1 MNITHIDIF
10 STLYVVNITKALEK
24 IINGLNITTNV
35 HIREITNED
44 IRVCANDANRYM
56 FLFCPQW
63 VYSNNI
69 KPLPKEKYFFY
80 QLEQF
85 DKSNASHIFNP
96 FVFLLMN
103 HSKHIFDYSN
113 VNLKY
118 YNENQIN
125 ISRKKISLL
134 IPPVVTIDN
143 DNENYNEKIIDVL
156 FCGCMD
162 SKRRQFILQSL
173 KNDGI
178 NVTIVNNVF
187 GNNLTTL
194 IKKSK
199 IFLNIRFSD
208 SVILET
214 CRLHEA
220 IMSTDT
226 YIISEK
232 PGSNLDPIEQYNGR
246 INFIDI
252 ITNDSIQL
260 LKTIKTILSLYD
272 VRKPPKFNASTMTTN
287 IKQSL
292 INVITSINN

>member
-1 MNITHIDIF
+1 MNIKHIDIF
-10 STLYVVNITKALEK
+10 STIYVENITKALEQ
-24 IINGLNITTNV
+24 IINELNITTNL
-35 HIREITNED
+35 HIRQITNED
-44 IRVCANDANRYM
+44 IQLCENDVNRYM

-63 VYSNNI
+63 VYPSNNI
-69 KPLPKEKYFFY
+69 KPLPKDKYFFY

-85 DKSNASHIFNP
+85 DKSNSPHIFNP
-96 FVFLLMN
+96 FVFLLMT

-113 VNLKY
+113 INLAY

-134 IPPVVTIDN
+134 IPPIVNINIDN
-143 DNENYNEKIIDVL
+143 EKDNKKTIDVL
-156 FCGCMD
+156 FCGCLG
-162 SKRRQFILQSL
+162 SQRRQFILQSL
-173 KNDGI
+173 QNNGI
-178 NVTIVNNVF
+178 NVTIVNNIF

-208 SVILET
+208 SKILET

-220 IMSTDT
+220 IMCTDT
-226 YIISEK
+226 YIVSEQ
-232 PGSNLDPIEQYNGR
+232 PGSNIDSINPYIGR

-252 ITNDSIQL
+252 ITNNTDQL
-260 LKTIKTILSLYD
+260 LKTIKTILSIYD
-272 VRKPPKFNASTMTTN
+272 VIKPTTFNPLTITTN

-292 INVITSINN
+292 INTFNL